1 MSRVAALAALAVAVV
16 ALAAPLA
23 ALLST
28 GRPVAVVVVL
38 AVVAFVAV
46 VVARRRRAATRAS
59 GSVWEFVP
67 SWQYGGRHVES
78 GGLTRDEQ
86 ERALREIDEQAA
98 QRAAADVEARNEGA
112 DGE

>member
-1 MSRVAALAALAVAVV
+1 MNRVAALAAFAVAVV

-23 ALLST
+23 ALLSA
-28 GRPVAVVVVL
+28 GSAAAGVAVVVV
-38 AVVAFVAV
+38 VAFVVAAL
-46 VVARRRRAATRAS
+46 ARRRDQTDAS

-86 ERALREIDEQAA
+86 EQALREVREQAA
-98 QRAAADVEARNEGA
+98 QRAAADAEARNGGSDAE
-112 DGE
+112 

>member
-1 MSRVAALAALAVAVV
+1 MNRVAAFAALSVAVL

-28 GRPVAVVVVL
+28 GSAVGFVSVL
-38 AVVAFVAV
+38 ALALVAA
-46 VVARRRRAATRAS
+46 VVARRRWSETDAS

-86 ERALREIDEQAA
+86 EQALREIREQAE
-98 QRAAADVEARNEGA
+98 QRAAADTEARNGGLDAE
-112 DGE
+112 